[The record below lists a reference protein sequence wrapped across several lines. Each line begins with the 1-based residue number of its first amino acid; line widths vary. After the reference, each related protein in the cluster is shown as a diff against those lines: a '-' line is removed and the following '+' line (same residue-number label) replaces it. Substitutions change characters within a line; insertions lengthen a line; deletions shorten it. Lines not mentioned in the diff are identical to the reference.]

1 MWWGIGIGAILY
13 VSLLL
18 TLGISTANRGH
29 LWLFGF
35 GMLFPILWLIGV
47 LIPSKATQAA

>member
-13 VSLLL
+13 VTLLL
-18 TLGISTANRGH
+18 TIGISTANRGH
-29 LWLFGF
+29 WFLFGF

-47 LIPSKATQAA
+47 IIPPKASQTA

>member
-13 VSLLL
+13 VTLLV

-29 LWLFGF
+29 WFLFGF

-47 LIPSKATQAA
+47 LIPRKTPETA